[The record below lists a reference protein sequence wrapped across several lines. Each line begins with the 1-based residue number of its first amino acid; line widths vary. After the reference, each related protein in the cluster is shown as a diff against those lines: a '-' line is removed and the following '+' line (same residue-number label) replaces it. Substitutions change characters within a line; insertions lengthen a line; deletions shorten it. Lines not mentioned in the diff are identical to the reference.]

1 MHHSWGKGDYCFILS
16 IQDHMDLEQR
26 EYDEW
31 KGRRKKMTPEEED
44 EIKREEENEDLDILE
59 NGFPQD
65 FINRDGNLVRG
76 RK

>member
-1 MHHSWGKGDYCFILS
+1 
-16 IQDHMDLEQR
+16 
-26 EYDEW
+26 
-31 KGRRKKMTPEEED
+31 MTPEEED